1 MRAVAMRLGWRMNLP
16 PQFTIVTPAFN
27 QAQYL
32 EQAIRSV
39 VEQKDVRIE
48 YFVFDGGSTDGSAAI
63 IAKYAHV
70 LADWSSAPDAGQTD
84 AIVRGWG
91 RACGAVVAWL
101 NSDDYYVAGALALVA
116 AEFERD
122 NQIQVVIGACRMV
135 DERGTVIGRKY
146 AREFNLHTLL
156 TTSGGVPGQPAVFVR
171 RSLSAAVGL
180 PDATLHYVMDWE
192 YWLRPGLHLR
202 PGQVRVMH
210 AELAV
215 VRSWPGTKTRTGVAA
230 ICREHRFVLERMFA
244 GGMLPVELRAADR
257 GAGWH
262 ASQAVILG
270 VAGRAQCC
278 RLAQLGASPQNFSCE
293 RGGQAGL
300 RVVAATA
307 AAVPPL
313 LLAADAEAAVH
324 GAQHIAAR
332 NDRRNWSCIAL
343 QLRLAHQTPIDSTT
357 V

>member
-1 MRAVAMRLGWRMNLP
+1 MRAVAVRLGWRMNRP

-91 RACGAVVAWL
+91 KACGEVVAWL

-171 RSLSAAVGL
+171 RSLAAAVGL

-192 YWLRPGLHLR
+192 YWLRLGLHLR
-202 PGQVRVMH
+202 PGQVRVMQ

-215 VRSWPGTKTRTGVAA
+215 VRSWPGTKTRTGVEA
-230 ICREHRFVLERMFA
+230 ICREHRFVIERMFA
-244 GGMLPVELRAADR
+244 AGTLPVELRALRTAAL
-257 GAGWH
+257 AGTHLKQSFLEWQAGLNAAAWRSLGQARKISA
-262 ASQAVILG
+262 AS
-270 VAGRAQCC
+270 VAGR
-278 RLAQLGASPQNFSCE
+278 
-293 RGGQAGL
+293 RGFGL
-300 RVVAATA
+300 WLR
-307 AAVPPL
+307 L
-313 LLAADAEAAVH
+313 LLPYRLH
-324 GAQHIAAR
+324 NWLQSLK
-332 NDRRNWSCIAL
+332 RRFMACNTL
-343 QLRLAHQTPIDSTT
+343 QLETIDETGP